1 MSKRGSE
8 WNARGSCRS
17 LKGSGCCSSG
27 SLLLVSL
34 SALKQQGVHR
44 VDRVAQSKRG
54 GKSIQANQASSYGS
68 SSPSPP
74 SPPPLAFPPFLAMFL
89 SSWVPAIAPKPCCDR
104 PSRQPRSS
112 RDDEEPHL
120 GGDTRVRLARLLQ
133 AAVLLGPGTPSS
145 APPSHSD
152 HQAYLYTSPLSPGET
167 SPTGCPIV
175 SGGSSLPSA
184 MSRPFFVRRSGS
196 PDFLRPSCCSSR
208 HQRDSVL

>member
-152 HQAYLYTSPLSPGET
+152 HQAYLYRPLH
-167 SPTGCPIV
+167 
-175 SGGSSLPSA
+175 
-184 MSRPFFVRRSGS
+184 SRQGRRSRRAV
-196 PDFLRPSCCSSR
+196 PSSR
-208 HQRDSVL
+208 EAPPGPRRCRAPSSCGDRAHRTS